1 MSLEYNLHNFRLQAV
16 LLMKRFLYI
25 TGISLIFSIRLYGQA
40 VSYKVGEKVTY
51 IIQYGF
57 ITAGSGT
64 LELKSDTIEGKE
76 VWHSKLSA
84 RTTGMAEALFKLVD
98 IYESFIDPVTQLP
111 VKSIR
116 NIREG
121 RYRKYNVVLFDHKTR
136 SDSSILNSDLTG
148 IHIAPPGIHDILS
161 CFYFFRNHI
170 LPVDSNL
177 KKGELTTIMTW
188 FCDELYPI
196 RLRYIG
202 IDEVKTKVGKIKCYK
217 FNPVTEV
224 GRLFK
229 TEEDV
234 SFWFSADKN
243 FLPVKIRFDIFVGAF
258 TCELLN
264 YEGLIYPLEIKKK

>member
-1 MSLEYNLHNFRLQAV
+1 MIISPFLQAQV
-16 LLMKRFLYI
+16 
-25 TGISLIFSIRLYGQA
+25 
-40 VSYKVGEKVTY
+40 VSYKPGEKVTY
-51 IIQYGF
+51 SIQYGI
-57 ITAGSGT
+57 ITAGNAT
-64 LELKSDTIEGKE
+64 LNLDSDILNGKE
-76 VWHSKLSA
+76 VWHSKLTA
-84 RTTGMAEALFKLVD
+84 RTTGMAEALFKVLD
-98 IYESFIDPVTQLP
+98 IYESYIDTVTELP

-116 NIREG
+116 NVREG
-121 RYRKYNVVLFDHKTR
+121 RYRNYNEVLFDHESR

-148 IHIAPPGIHDILS
+148 IHIAPPRIHDILS
-161 CFYFFRNHI
+161 CFYYFRNHI

-177 KKGELTTIMTW
+177 KKGELTTIITW

-202 IDEVKTKVGKIKCYK
+202 TDVVKTKVGKIKCYK
-217 FNPVTEV
+217 FNPVTET

-243 FLPVKIRFDIFVGAF
+243 FLPVKIRFDIFVGSF
-258 TCELLN
+258 TCEIMS